1 MESHLGWREALGF
14 GPDPY
19 TVSSD
24 RWIGSLPAHVDWMR
38 LEDRLIARGW
48 YPKNAVA
55 NLRVYGCD
63 GGHEVVIELAG
74 RRVIIR
80 IHGSVRA
87 ESRPSIAEQLGRTL
101 AEEAAHSPIGAPQAP
116 IRAPHAA

>member
-1 MESHLGWREALGF
+1 MESNVGWREALGF

-19 TVSSD
+19 TVSAD
-24 RWIGSLPAHVDWMR
+24 RWIGSLPAHVDWSR

-74 RRVIIR
+74 RRVIVR
-80 IHGSVRA
+80 IHGSARTEVRA
-87 ESRPSIAEQLGRTL
+87 SIAEQLGRTL
-101 AEEAAHSPIGAPQAP
+101 AEEALLTP